1 MSKLPRVEGRA
12 VVKAL
17 RRAGFEI
24 LRRKGSH
31 HIMRHPDGRQTS
43 VPVHAG
49 KILPKGTILAILD
62 DTGLSRADLQ
72 RLL

>member
-1 MSKLPRVEGRA
+1 MSKLPAVEGRA

-17 RRAGFEI
+17 RRAGFEV
-24 LRRKGSH
+24 LRRKESH
-31 HIMRHPDGRQTS
+31 HILHHPDGRQTS

-62 DTGLSRADLQ
+62 DNGFSRSDLQ